1 MKIELYGRPYNRT
14 DRVQWTLEELG
25 VAYEYHKLDVF
36 GLEHRSP
43 EYRNLY
49 GLTRL
54 PFVRLDGEVMFES
67 GAIMLALAEHFRST
81 VDLLPEADTAEHRDV
96 LQWLFFAN
104 STLDAADAGMP
115 SDAGPAPFAPLV
127 DVLGFLEDRLANRTF
142 IAASRFTIAD
152 IALSNNLKYV
162 HDSLTAYRHIPRYF
176 SEHTSR
182 PAYRRIVAQPE
193 YKGVF

>member
-1 MKIELYGRPYNRT
+1 MQIELFGRPYNRT

-25 VAYEYHKLDVF
+25 VSYEYHKLDVF

-43 EYRNLY
+43 EYRDLY

-67 GAIMLALAEHFRST
+67 GAIMIALAERFRSK
-81 VDLLPEADTAEHRDV
+81 VDLLPEAGTAEQAKV

-104 STLDAADAGMP
+104 STLDAADAAMP
-115 SDAGPAPFAPLV
+115 SHADPAPFAPLV
-127 DVLGFLEDRLANRTF
+127 DVLGFLEKKLADRTC
-142 IAASRFTIAD
+142 IAAGRFTIAD

-162 HDSLTAYRHIPRYF
+162 HDSLEEYRHVSRYF